1 MVDNLIKGV
10 LFGVL
15 LYVWYYVGTEVPW
28 VNEGANMV
36 TGLNTVSY
44 GVPGFA
50 YLVWSIFAIALARG
64 K

>member
-10 LFGVL
+10 IFGL
-15 LYVWYYVGTEVPW
+15 LVYVWYYVGTTVPW
-28 VNEGANMV
+28 INEGSY
-36 TGLNTVSY
+36 TVQSLTESY
-44 GVPGFA
+44 QVPGLG